1 MPSSEQF
8 YIALLGTLVCLAG
21 FLRRPRSTF
30 DLMRPRFIAPLII
43 WMATFY
49 QILWRYIAGPN
60 QLTTAVGQYR
70 QQFGAVAEL
79 YIIVCLLAFWAG
91 YAIFNTDRLGDRLAR
106 ASLIRLSGD
115 AAMLAWSF
123 WLAVAVAAT
132 LILIIGPAE
141 LWWNM
146 GQSTGFGG
154 SWLHFSA
161 LASVL
166 AVFRKYVDTL
176 LVVASASLLGLSW
189 PAREQRDARHYVLA
203 GLILAMDSLPYA
215 PAFSRGTGLPVVIA
229 VAAYAYKRR
238 RIPWLATAAGAVW
251 TILVMNVA
259 VTGRGNFGH
268 YAGLY
273 PWGQQF
279 VSTVGGIASGNT
291 AGVYTTVNTLID
303 AITPTSVSMAGLN
316 AGHTLGRMPTANWLI
331 FQVPFPHFI
340 LPTVKYTVDPT
351 RFLGGVGY
359 WHYLPSIFG
368 DTWIEFGWLGAASFL
383 VVGAVYRFIDR
394 MAVSE
399 EHVAGSRT
407 GLFILMLPIGY
418 IALYFAM
425 FQDFRAWWSL
435 TVFGFYL
442 LAGAVYLKNHLSHY
456 SQDFPELAH
465 SGDPV

>member
-8 YIALLGTLVCLAG
+8 YLAVLGTLVCLAG
-21 FLRRPRSTF
+21 FLRWPKSTF

-49 QILWRYIAGPN
+49 QILWRYFVGPN
-60 QLTTAVGQYR
+60 QLATAVGQYR
-70 QQFGAVAEL
+70 QQFGAVAEV
-79 YIIVCLLAFWAG
+79 YIITCLLAFWAG
-91 YAIFNTDRLGDRLAR
+91 YAIFNTDRLGDRLAGS
-106 ASLIRLSGD
+106 SLVRLSSD
-115 AAMLAWSF
+115 ATMLTWSF

-132 LILIIGPAE
+132 LVLIVGPAE
-141 LWWNM
+141 LWWNI
-146 GQSTGFGG
+146 GRSTGFGG
-154 SWLHFSA
+154 TWLHFST

-189 PAREQRDARHYVLA
+189 PSKAQRDAKHYIVA

-229 VAAYAYKRR
+229 IAAYSYKTR
-238 RIPWLATAAGAVW
+238 RIPLLAALSGAAW

-259 VTGRGNFGH
+259 IDGRGNFGH

-279 VSTVGGIASGNT
+279 VSTLGSIASGST
-291 AGVYTTVNTLID
+291 GGVFTTVNRLTD
-303 AITPTSVSMAGLN
+303 ALTPTSVCMAGLN
-316 AGHTLGRMPTANWLI
+316 AGHTLGRMSTMKWLI

-351 RFLGGVGY
+351 RFLGGVGS

-368 DTWIEFGWLGAASFL
+368 DTWIEFGWLGATSFL
-383 VVGAVYRFIDR
+383 AVGGVYRLIDR
-394 MAVSE
+394 MAGAEAEASGNR
-399 EHVAGSRT
+399 VA
-407 GLFILMLPIGY
+407 LFILMLPIGY

-425 FQDFRAWWSL
+425 FQNFRAWWSL

-465 SGDPV
+465 GGDPI